1 MISAEQQK
9 RVDDLCKQ
17 IAAEKDYGKIAKL
30 ARELNEL
37 LAAKYPPTTRTN
49 G

>member
-9 RVDDLCKQ
+9 RVDALCKQ

-30 ARELNEL
+30 AHELNEL
-37 LAAKYPPTTRTN
+37 LAIKYPPTIRSN
-49 G
+49 D